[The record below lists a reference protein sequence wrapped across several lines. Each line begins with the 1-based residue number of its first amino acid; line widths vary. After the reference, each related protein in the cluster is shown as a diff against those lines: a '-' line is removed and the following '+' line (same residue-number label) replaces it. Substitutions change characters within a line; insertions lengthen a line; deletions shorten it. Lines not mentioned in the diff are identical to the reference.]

1 MTDEAILAD
10 ADQFADEGMG
20 LDAGTSPDANPF
32 LDFHEG
38 SDEGI
43 LTELAFIEVHRL
55 NDRHSVAKLHIANFR
70 LVLFCG
76 LVLHE
81 KVSICCIE
89 SFSG

>member
-1 MTDEAILAD
+1 
-10 ADQFADEGMG
+10 
-20 LDAGTSPDANPF
+20 
-32 LDFHEG
+32 
-38 SDEGI
+38 
-43 LTELAFIEVHRL
+43 L